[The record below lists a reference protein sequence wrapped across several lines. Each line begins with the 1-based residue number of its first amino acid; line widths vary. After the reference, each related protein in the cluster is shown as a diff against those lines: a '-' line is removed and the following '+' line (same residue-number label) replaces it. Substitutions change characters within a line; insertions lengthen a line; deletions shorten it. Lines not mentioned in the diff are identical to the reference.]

1 MKVLLIGGGGRE
13 HAIARALARSPR
25 LDTLFCAPGNPGIAE
40 IAAIV
45 RLDPARHD
53 EVIAFCRRNAVSLVV
68 VGPEAPLVA
77 GLVDSLAAAG
87 VRAFGPSAAAARV
100 EGSKGFT
107 KDLCRDVGIPTAGYA
122 RFSDLA
128 AALAHVRSR
137 AAPVVVKADG
147 LAAGKGVT
155 VAAHE
160 AEAVEAVRAC
170 FAGGAAVVIEDFM
183 DGEEAS
189 FFALVDGRTAM
200 PFGTARDY
208 KRAHEGDRG
217 PNTGGMGAVSP
228 APALDEATAGRVM
241 DTIVIPTI
249 AALAA
254 RGTPYRGV
262 LYAGLMLT
270 AEGPKLIE
278 YNARLGDPEAQALL
292 PRLEDDLLLLMAGA
306 ADGDLSTQRARW
318 GPQTALTVVLAAR
331 GYPGPVESGSE
342 FRGLAAAAALPGV
355 ELFHAATRLE
365 GDRLVA
371 AGGRVLNVTARAGTV
386 EAARRLA
393 YAAVQRIDWPGGFWR
408 QDIGLRAAEEAGRA
422 GEGA

>member
-1 MKVLLIGGGGRE
+1 
-13 HAIARALARSPR
+13 
-25 LDTLFCAPGNPGIAE
+25 
-40 IAAIV
+40 
-45 RLDPARHD
+45 
-53 EVIAFCRRNAVSLVV
+53 
-68 VGPEAPLVA
+68 
-77 GLVDSLAAAG
+77 
-87 VRAFGPSAAAARV
+87 
-100 EGSKGFT
+100 
-107 KDLCRDVGIPTAGYA
+107 
-122 RFSDLA
+122 
-128 AALAHVRSR
+128 
-137 AAPVVVKADG
+137 
-147 LAAGKGVT
+147 
-155 VAAHE
+155 
-160 AEAVEAVRAC
+160 
-170 FAGGAAVVIEDFM
+170 
-183 DGEEAS
+183 
-189 FFALVDGRTAM
+189 
-200 PFGTARDY
+200 
-208 KRAHEGDRG
+208 
-217 PNTGGMGAVSP
+217 
-228 APALDEATAGRVM
+228 M

-342 FRGLAAAAALPGV
+342 IRGLAAAAALPGV